1 MFHMIMVPS
10 KYLVYLLV
18 YLHVASSYDGFEDDL
33 EVEIKTTH
41 LVRTRLCRYTTD
53 AELNSKLG
61 KKYTIGGVECVC
73 IYEAET
79 EQSWGKYILCET
91 HDLHDYEPELGT
103 GGVDETY
110 TGKPWGNVN
119 QGDSG
124 STEIGTGKE
133 NTDNHI
139 SQYPTNSHLWYY
151 VNQHRQNTG
160 KQWHVPSYNE
170 LELVYNNRDIIGNFS
185 ISTDSQYWSSSE
197 YSWYYAYSLDFND
210 GSMITSSIKNAN
222 NHRVRLCLYATDS
235 TFIEKTVEIT
245 CDTEGAD
252 IRYTLDGNEPT
263 SSSTLY
269 TGAFTV
275 APPVMIKA
283 KGFKTGM
290 LDSDVASDASSFT
303 RVSSGSVGA

>member
-1 MFHMIMVPS
+1 
-10 KYLVYLLV
+10 
-18 YLHVASSYDGFEDDL
+18 
-33 EVEIKTTH
+33 
-41 LVRTRLCRYTTD
+41 
-53 AELNSKLG
+53 
-61 KKYTIGGVECVC
+61 
-73 IYEAET
+73 
-79 EQSWGKYILCET
+79 
-91 HDLHDYEPELGT
+91 
-103 GGVDETY
+103 
-110 TGKPWGNVN
+110 
-119 QGDSG
+119 
-124 STEIGTGKE
+124 
-133 NTDNHI
+133 
-139 SQYPTNSHLWYY
+139 
-151 VNQHRQNTG
+151 
-160 KQWHVPSYNE
+160 
-170 LELVYNNRDIIGNFS
+170 
-185 ISTDSQYWSSSE
+185 
-197 YSWYYAYSLDFND
+197 
-210 GSMITSSIKNAN
+210 MITSSIKNAN